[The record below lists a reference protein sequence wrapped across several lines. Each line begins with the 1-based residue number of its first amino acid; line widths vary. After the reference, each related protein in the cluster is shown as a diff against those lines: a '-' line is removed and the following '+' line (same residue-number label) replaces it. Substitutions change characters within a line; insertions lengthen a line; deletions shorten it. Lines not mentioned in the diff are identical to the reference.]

1 MIIQRAEFKKK
12 EQQNSNILKQMG
24 EDVVS
29 VKQEQDVIMELSE
42 KFKKTLENESHD
54 SKMKNSM
61 DRLEDKIFF

>member
-1 MIIQRAEFKKK
+1 
-12 EQQNSNILKQMG
+12 MG

-42 KFKKTLENESHD
+42 IFKKTLENESHD
-54 SKMKNSM
+54 SEMKNSM